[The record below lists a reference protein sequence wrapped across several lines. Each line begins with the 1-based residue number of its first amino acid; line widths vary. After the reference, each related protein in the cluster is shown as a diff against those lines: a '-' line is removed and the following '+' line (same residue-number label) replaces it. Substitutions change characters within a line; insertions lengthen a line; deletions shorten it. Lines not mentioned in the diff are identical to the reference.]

1 MPETW
6 TGESSDEVFYGAT
19 TTRGI
24 AQMDDLLLENPVV
37 IEHQPDSRWGGGDC
51 PVVFLGVG
59 GVIVDNHAG
68 LQLEMLQELAR
79 ICSRTGASC
88 VLSSDWRRRPEL
100 KKRVYEA
107 LERFNIRVLG
117 STNCNRPTNG
127 PRERPLEILEWCAGA
142 PPPSMPIPTPTATA
156 FGPAHRRL
164 QEHADSTEPRRWCAI
179 DDRDLEAERGG
190 ELMRGRAVRCDRPKP
205 EDPEAGYGLTAV
217 KADEAIH
224 VLSMP
229 GSTDYGRGA
238 AHLVEGQG

>member
-117 STNCNRPTNG
+117 STNCNRPTNC

-156 FGPAHRRL
+156 SSPRIAGCRSTPTA
-164 QEHADSTEPRRWCAI
+164 QSHAAGARSTTAI
-179 DDRDLEAERGG
+179 S
-190 ELMRGRAVRCDRPKP
+190 RPS
-205 EDPEAGYGLTAV
+205 V
-217 KADEAIH
+217 
-224 VLSMP
+224 
-229 GSTDYGRGA
+229 A
-238 AHLVEGQG
+238 AS